1 MAGQTCEES
10 NLNVTDCDDTDAGFL
25 FLSRGSVEGEG
36 KSCGAFPQHSA
47 RARAV
52 SVHIDIL
59 TSLFIVSKKKKQDRR
74 TTAWTRCE
82 LAGRLQ
88 VRFQHEDGRAHRDQQ
103 CSRSIRTRNKEER
116 WNRGM
121 LARKSLELVRRT
133 PGT

>member
-1 MAGQTCEES
+1 MTLTLA
-10 NLNVTDCDDTDAGFL
+10 FF
-25 FLSRGSVEGEG
+25 FLSRRSVEGEG

-59 TSLFIVSKKKKQDRR
+59 TSLFIVSKNKKQDRR

-88 VRFQHEDGRAHRDQQ
+88 VRFQHEDGRTHRDQQ
-103 CSRSIRTRNKEER
+103 CSVPQHSDAKQ
-116 WNRGM
+116 
-121 LARKSLELVRRT
+121 RRT
-133 PGT
+133 LEPWYAYSEILGACKTDAWKLIPNPQRWAETFRW